1 MKTGCIASN
10 EVFNVNYDIVWSFKF
25 LLSGATI
32 NDQGG
37 FVTFLKTPGPLSGG
51 AVGQFLGYGGSS
63 IEDYYI
69 STENCVD
76 LFTEGD
82 TLTAV
87 DPNDPLNI
95 IEYQGNFDEIE
106 VESFN
111 QLIGP
116 GLSGAFLGIAFDT
129 TGMFA
134 LSYGQGD
141 LGCGASI
148 TGVSESELYKNALII
163 RSGEPDFTLLYNIPL
178 SSISTQFK
186 LLTTTETY
194 CWLRFRLG
202 DVCSMLYI
210 DYRYDDDSQYTQL
223 TSLPLETLVFNEIT
237 YTNVGIS
244 YSSPVC
250 STAIQSPAI
259 FRIQNFHVEGTNRMP
274 DYTSFDYISS
284 ISTILLTES
293 GNGTNNVATQD
304 EHIILT

>member
-1 MKTGCIASN
+1 MKTSSIASN

-25 LLSGATI
+25 LLSGTTI

-51 AVGQFLGYGGSS
+51 GTGQFLGYGGSS
-63 IEDYYI
+63 ISDYYI
-69 STENCVD
+69 TTENCID
-76 LFTEGD
+76 LFTEGT
-82 TLTAV
+82 TLTAI
-87 DPNDPLNI
+87 DPENPFNT
-95 IEYQGNFDEIE
+95 IEYQGDFDEIE
-106 VESFN
+106 TE
-111 QLIGP
+111 IGNYIGGGL
-116 GLSGAFLGIAFDT
+116 GLSGGFLGIAFDT

-134 LSYGQGD
+134 LSYGTD
-141 LGCGASI
+141 LGCNNN
-148 TGVSESELYKNALII
+148 TGVSQAQLYKNALVI
-163 RSGEPDFTLLYNIPL
+163 RSGEPDFQLLYNIPL

-223 TSLPLETLVFNEIT
+223 TSLPLDTLVFNEIT
-237 YTNVGIS
+237 YANVGIS

-250 STAIQSPAI
+250 STAIQTPAI

-274 DYTSFDYISS
+274 DYTSFDYVSS